1 MTEPLMV
8 VCGSSESGRLS
19 IRHDGR
25 SRLIEKVG
33 NIVQLAITDWTWAC
47 VIAGLGDKA
56 RCWLITQGD
65 VHQSIGKHPFHVAGS
80 FSIVVHTNNARRA
93 RYMFSSTKPKGTQ
106 NESED
111 QKAEKGSP

>member
-1 MTEPLMV
+1 MV

-25 SRLIEKVG
+25 SKLIEKVG

-56 RCWLITQGD
+56 RCWMLAPGSFQ
-65 VHQSIGKHPFHVAGS
+65 QRIGIQPFQVAGG
-80 FSIVVHTNNARRA
+80 FSVVLQTNNARRA

-106 NESED
+106 NESEN
-111 QKAEKGSP
+111 QKAEKI